1 MEWLLINKNNEI
13 NTFKDIKEVCEF
25 THLTKSQ
32 VNNMLQQ
39 SIKHINRYTNYGYY
53 LQRLYNNSWTHQ
65 RKQFVMNKYIY
76 FTNHTQE
83 NHNYI
88 VNNFKNNNEYL
99 GINH

>member
-13 NTFKDIKEVCEF
+13 YFFKDLKSVEEF

-65 RKQFVMNKYIY
+65 RQQFVMNKYLY

-83 NHNYI
+83 NQHYI
-88 VNNFKNNNEYL
+88 FNNFTNF
-99 GINH
+99 IN